1 LKADINYYKRVF
13 KEIETG
19 KLSPVYLFMGSER
32 YLMEEALQRLIRR
45 VVSED
50 TSSFNLTASHA
61 KDIDIEDFIS
71 SASSFPFLAD
81 KKVCVLKDLEQL
93 KGKWQKLIDYCARP
107 VPSTVLVILF
117 NDTDEWG
124 RRVSANRNFPK
135 LVSAVRRS
143 GTIVE
148 FGRLS
153 EGDLVVWV
161 KSKLKSAKIRVSDDV
176 ALLFVRSVGD
186 NLFELKNEID
196 KMVTIYEESGT
207 LDRENLNRVL
217 GAQRVET
224 VYNFLDNLVPGK
236 EKEALES
243 LLRVL
248 SSGLEHP
255 SRLLYRMIR
264 HFMSLLKIKAGLGG
278 NDYRTR
284 ILKKQADKF
293 SVREVLIWLENL
305 RQVDIIMK
313 SSSFPEDELLI
324 AAFGHSMNGCVLADT
339 LEGMVT

>member
-1 LKADINYYKRVF
+1 
-13 KEIETG
+13 
-19 KLSPVYLFMGSER
+19 
-32 YLMEEALQRLIRR
+32 
-45 VVSED
+45 
-50 TSSFNLTASHA
+50 
-61 KDIDIEDFIS
+61 
-71 SASSFPFLAD
+71 
-81 KKVCVLKDLEQL
+81 
-93 KGKWQKLIDYCARP
+93 
-107 VPSTVLVILF
+107 
-117 NDTDEWG
+117 
-124 RRVSANRNFPK
+124 
-135 LVSAVRRS
+135 
-143 GTIVE
+143 
-148 FGRLS
+148 
-153 EGDLVVWV
+153 
-161 KSKLKSAKIRVSDDV
+161 
-176 ALLFVRSVGD
+176 
-186 NLFELKNEID
+186 
-196 KMVTIYEESGT
+196 
-207 LDRENLNRVL
+207 VL

-305 RQVDIIMK
+305 RQV
-313 SSSFPEDELLI
+313 
-324 AAFGHSMNGCVLADT
+324 LADT